1 MNYSPKGKPC
11 FKPQRSSPGVS
22 LDHLRWEDP
31 PAGLTFLHLKPEG
44 LREGCCMI
52 WGRCFHCFI
61 NMMLNV
67 LCVRSGGWVGRERGL
82 HGGREYTFVES
93 LSLLPPFLP
102 PSFLSPLFPSVF
114 LLETTDQLD
123 ILWQFPED
131 ELQIFVERAGKKK
144 KKRQRKTR
152 KTKAKGG
159 KKRGGKRQSVCAHT
173 HTTPGN
179 KEVRPDLFHE
189 WAQLSPAGLP
199 LSHSPAFRFHL

>member
-1 MNYSPKGKPC
+1 
-11 FKPQRSSPGVS
+11 
-22 LDHLRWEDP
+22 
-31 PAGLTFLHLKPEG
+31 
-44 LREGCCMI
+44 
-52 WGRCFHCFI
+52 
-61 NMMLNV
+61 MLNV

-144 KKRQRKTR
+144 KKGKEKQERQKRRVGRSEAESDRACARTRTPRLAIRK
-152 KTKAKGG
+152 
-159 KKRGGKRQSVCAHT
+159 
-173 HTTPGN
+173 
-179 KEVRPDLFHE
+179 
-189 WAQLSPAGLP
+189 
-199 LSHSPAFRFHL
+199 